1 MPITT
6 VQGLHDAIRNALD
19 GASVDAGVVC
29 DALYDADMQIVPTV
43 YDDRYWRLFVATEHE
58 LRVLDSEDLP
68 RELALVL
75 AANPGA
81 AVVVR
86 PADEEEAHAFM
97 LLGEGGLRELD
108 AKRHAEEAAIAEE
121 TAAALA
127 AALGSVDD

>member
-6 VQGLHDAIRNALD
+6 VQELHDATRNALD
-19 GASVDAGVVC
+19 GAGFDAGTVC
-29 DALYDADMQIVPTV
+29 DALYYADMQIVPTV
-43 YDDRYWRLFVATEHE
+43 CDDRYWRLFVATEHE
-58 LRVLDSEDLP
+58 PRVLDSEDLP

-75 AANPGA
+75 INQPAA

-97 LLGEGGLRELD
+97 LLGADGLRELD
-108 AKRHAEEAAIAEE
+108 AKRHAEDAAIAEE

-127 AALGSVDD
+127 AALGSADG